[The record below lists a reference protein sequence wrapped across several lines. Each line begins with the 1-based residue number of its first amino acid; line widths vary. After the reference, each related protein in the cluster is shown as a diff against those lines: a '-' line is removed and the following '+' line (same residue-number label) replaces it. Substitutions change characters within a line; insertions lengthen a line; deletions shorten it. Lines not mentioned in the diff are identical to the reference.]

1 MRNLLVFLR
10 YLFFILMLQLSC
22 YLCYSKFQNHS
33 VMKSSIKTIVGILS
47 ILGFTSVNA
56 QINLGERALGA
67 LQKGVASFTFSNE
80 DAAALS
86 KQAVD
91 KMDSENKIAG
101 PKDRYTIR
109 LNKLFGKHASESGLA
124 LNYKVY
130 LVKDVNAFATADGS
144 VRVFSGLMDIM
155 DDNELLA
162 VIGHEI
168 GHVANNDARDAMR
181 AAFQKEALI
190 DAAASQSD
198 KVAAVTDSQLGNIAN
213 ALIDSKHS
221 RSQETDADT
230 YSYDFMK
237 RNGYNVNAV
246 ESAFKILA
254 KLGEGQESSIFTR
267 MLSSHPDPGDR
278 AEIAKKRAE
287 ADGLYKP
294 YVKQTAAATKKP
306 TKKAPAKKPTKKKK

>member
-1 MRNLLVFLR
+1 MKNTVIALVVALTMANF
-10 YLFFILMLQLSC
+10 
-22 YLCYSKFQNHS
+22 N
-33 VMKSSIKTIVGILS
+33 TA
-47 ILGFTSVNA
+47 NA

-67 LQKGVASFTFSNE
+67 VQKGLSGFMFSDA

-91 KMDSENKIAG
+91 KMDTENTVAG
-101 PKDRYTIR
+101 PKDPYTVR
-109 LNKLFGKHASESGLA
+109 LNKVFGKHSAEDGLS

-168 GHVANNDARDAMR
+168 GHVANHDSRDAMK
-181 AAFQKEALI
+181 AAYQKEALI

-198 KVAAVTDSQLGNIAN
+198 KVAAVTDSQLGKIAN

-221 RSQETDADT
+221 RSQESDADT

-246 ESAFKILA
+246 ESAFNILA
-254 KLGEGQESSIFTR
+254 KMSEGKEASFIDK
-267 MLSSHPDPGDR
+267 MMSSHPDSKER
-278 AEIAKKRAE
+278 AEKAKQRAE
-287 ADGLYKP
+287 TDGLYKP
-294 YVKQTAAATKKP
+294 YVKQTTKSTTKKT
-306 TKKAPAKKPTKKKK
+306 TKKTTPKKKK